1 MRRLAREK
9 MLLAGLTI
17 LGALLLLAVLGPFV
31 VDTQG
36 ANVGADLPRQYP
48 SAQHLL
54 GTDTQG
60 RDVATTLVLATP
72 QTLRIGLL
80 AGVIG
85 LGVGVLLGLSAGY
98 FGGLTDTLVRIASD
112 VMMTIPGI
120 AVMVLVATHVRTM
133 TVPLMAVIV
142 ASLSWMRATRAMR
155 AQTLTLRERSYIL
168 VARLSDAGGLA
179 MIVGEVLPNL
189 LPYIV
194 ASFVTAV
201 SQAVLASIG
210 LEALGL
216 GPQNDLT
223 LGMMIYWAQYY
234 GAILRGMWWWWA
246 PPVAMIA
253 LVFIGLMLT
262 SAGLD
267 RIVNVRLRTGG

>member
-1 MRRLAREK
+1 MRLLRER
-9 MLLAGLTI
+9 MLLAGLVI

-31 VDTQG
+31 VDPQG
-36 ANVGADLPRQYP
+36 ATVGAALPRQHP
-48 SAQHLL
+48 SMEHLM

-60 RDVATTLVLATP
+60 RDVATTLVLAAP

-98 FGGLTDTLVRIASD
+98 FGGVVDTLVRLASD

-133 TVPLMAVIV
+133 TVPLMALIV

-168 VARLSDAGGLA
+168 VARLSGAGGLA
-179 MIVGEVLPNL
+179 IIVGEVLPNL
-189 LPYIV
+189 LPYIA

-201 SQAVLASIG
+201 SQAVLASVG

-253 LVFIGLMLT
+253 LIFIGLMLT

-267 RIVNVRLRTGG
+267 RIVNARLRTGG

>member
-1 MRRLAREK
+1 MKRLAREK
-9 MLLAGLTI
+9 MLLAGLAI
-17 LGALLLLAVLGPFV
+17 LGALLLLALLGPLV
-31 VDTQG
+31 VGTEG
-36 ANVGADLPRQYP
+36 GNVGADLPRQYP
-48 SAQHLL
+48 SVQHVL

-60 RDVATTLVLATP
+60 RDVAITLVLATP

-98 FGGLTDTLVRIASD
+98 FGGVIDTLIRLASD

-133 TVPLMAVIV
+133 TVPLMAIIV

-168 VARLSDAGGLA
+168 VARLSGAGGLA
-179 MIVGEVLPNL
+179 VIIGEVLPNL
-189 LPYIV
+189 LPYIA

-246 PPVAMIA
+246 PPVATIA
-253 LVFIGLMLT
+253 LIFIGLMLT

>member
-9 MLLAGLTI
+9 MLLAGLLI
-17 LGALLLLAVLGPFV
+17 LGALLLLSVLGPFV
-31 VDTQG
+31 IDPH
-36 ANVGADLPRQYP
+36 AADVGADLPRQHP
-48 SAQHLL
+48 SMQHFL

-60 RDVATTLVLATP
+60 RDVAVNLMLATP

-98 FGGLTDTLVRIASD
+98 FGGLTDTLVRLASD

-168 VARLSDAGGLA
+168 VARLSGAGGLA
-179 MIVGEVLPNL
+179 VIAGEILPNL
-189 LPYIV
+189 LPYV
-194 ASFVTAV
+194 AASFVTAV

-253 LVFIGLMLT
+253 LIFVGLMLT
-262 SAGLD
+262 SMGLD
-267 RIVNVRLRTGG
+267 RIVNVRLRSRG